1 MLISDAAPI
10 DRIGQD
16 STEHVRCG
24 MQSHVPVTTHPIDLR
39 KNHLARL
46 HCSENGC
53 LAFNW
58 DMQDGIPAST
68 CFCPLAC
75 IGDPEPR
82 AISQRQPTTVSSL
95 ATPLG
100 IENGLVEQ
108 QAIFNDIGDSRQ
120 TLFPVGVL
128 EKKGGGLRH
137 DASIG

>member
-53 LAFNW
+53 LAFSW

-108 QAIFNDIGDSRQ
+108 QAIFNEIGDSRQ